1 MDNEEVMAKTVEQ
14 VAKALDISITT
25 VRLVLGGKAEQ
36 YRISAKTQQRINDY
50 IAENGLVVNH
60 IARSLKLNK
69 TETLGLVIPRLSNLF
84 FSTLAEKL
92 ESCCRQAGY
101 QLMIAC
107 TYSDSEHENSLV
119 EGLLARNVDGMF
131 VVPSTRE
138 TQLHHQ
144 KVARKRPLVILDR
157 DFGESGTTLVV
168 SDNYNGSRKLVQAMT
183 QALDVSPLFFIAGD
197 TQQPSI
203 QHRLQG
209 YLSELP
215 VGKDWVLSASHNR
228 QEEGKQLMLDFL
240 RQNREPP
247 QAFIS
252 SSLPILEGTLSA
264 LRETY
269 GFIPSDISIGTFDEH
284 QMLGFLPNA
293 VWSMR
298 QDEDAWA
305 QHAFRLMQQ
314 KLQGENSDVKITVP
328 MTLIQRPLSVEKR
341 KG

>member
-1 MDNEEVMAKTVEQ
+1 
-14 VAKALDISITT
+14 
-25 VRLVLGGKAEQ
+25 
-36 YRISAKTQQRINDY
+36 
-50 IAENGLVVNH
+50 
-60 IARSLKLNK
+60 
-69 TETLGLVIPRLSNLF
+69 
-84 FSTLAEKL
+84 
-92 ESCCRQAGY
+92 
-101 QLMIAC
+101 
-107 TYSDSEHENSLV
+107 
-119 EGLLARNVDGMF
+119 
-131 VVPSTRE
+131 
-138 TQLHHQ
+138 
-144 KVARKRPLVILDR
+144 
-157 DFGESGTTLVV
+157 
-168 SDNYNGSRKLVQAMT
+168 
-183 QALDVSPLFFIAGD
+183 
-197 TQQPSI
+197 
-203 QHRLQG
+203 
-209 YLSELP
+209 
-215 VGKDWVLSASHNR
+215 GKDWVLSASHNR

-328 MTLIQRPLSVEKR
+328 MTLIHRPLSVEKR

>member
-1 MDNEEVMAKTVEQ
+1 MAKTVEQ
-14 VAKALDISITT
+14 VARALEISITT

-92 ESCCRQAGY
+92 EACCRQAGY

-119 EGLLARNVDGMF
+119 EGLLARNVDGLF

-144 KVARKRPLVILDR
+144 KVARKRPLVLLDR
-157 DFGESGTTLVV
+157 DFGESDVSLVV
-168 SDNYNGSRKLVQAMT
+168 SDNYNGSKKLVQAMT
-183 QALDVSPLFFIAGD
+183 QAVDVSPIFFIAGD

-203 QHRLQG
+203 QRRLQG

-215 VGKDWVLSASHNR
+215 AGKEWILSASHNR

-240 RQNREPP
+240 RQHREPP
-247 QAFIS
+247 KAFIA

-269 GFIPSDISIGTFDEH
+269 GFIPSDIPIGTFDEH

-305 QHAFRLMQQ
+305 RHAFHLMQQ
-314 KLQGENSDVKITVP
+314 KLQGENADVKITVP
-328 MTLIQRPLSVEKR
+328 MTLIHRPLSVEKQR
-341 KG
+341 SQ

>member
-1 MDNEEVMAKTVEQ
+1 MAKTVEQ
-14 VAKALDISITT
+14 VARALGISTTT

-36 YRISAKTQQRINDY
+36 YRISAKTQQHINDY

-69 TETLGLVIPRLSNLF
+69 TETLGLVIPRLSNMF

-92 ESCCRQAGY
+92 EACCHQAGY

-107 TYSDSEHENSLV
+107 TYSDSEHENNLV
-119 EGLLARNVDGMF
+119 EGLLARNVDGLF
-131 VVPSTRE
+131 VVPSTHE

-144 KVARKRPLVILDR
+144 KVTRKRPLVVLDR
-157 DFGESGTTLVV
+157 DFGESDVSLVV
-168 SDNYNGSRKLVQAMT
+168 SDNYNGSKKLVQAMT
-183 QALDVSPLFFIAGD
+183 QAVGISPIFFIAGD
-197 TQQPSI
+197 TRQPSI
-203 QHRLQG
+203 QRRLQG

-215 VGKDWVLSASHNR
+215 AGKEWILSASHNR

-240 RQNREPP
+240 RQHREPP
-247 QAFIS
+247 KAFIA

-269 GFIPSDISIGTFDEH
+269 GFIPSDIPVGTFDEH
-284 QMLGFLPNA
+284 QMLDFLPNA

-298 QDEDAWA
+298 QDEDAWS
-305 QHAFRLMQQ
+305 QHAFHLMQQ
-314 KLQGENSDVKITVP
+314 KLQGENANVKITVP
-328 MTLIQRPLSVEKR
+328 MTLIHRPLSVEKQR
-341 KG
+341 S

>member
-1 MDNEEVMAKTVEQ
+1 MAKTVEQ
-14 VAKALDISITT
+14 VARALEISITT

-92 ESCCRQAGY
+92 EACCRQAGY

-119 EGLLARNVDGMF
+119 EGLLARNVDGLF

-144 KVARKRPLVILDR
+144 KVARKRPLVLLDR
-157 DFGESGTTLVV
+157 DFGESDVSLVV
-168 SDNYNGSRKLVQAMT
+168 SDNYNGSKKLVQAMT
-183 QALDVSPLFFIAGD
+183 QAVDVSPIFFIAGD

-203 QHRLQG
+203 QRRLQG

-215 VGKDWVLSASHNR
+215 AGKEWILS
-228 QEEGKQLMLDFL
+228 
-240 RQNREPP
+240 
-247 QAFIS
+247 
-252 SSLPILEGTLSA
+252 
-264 LRETY
+264 
-269 GFIPSDISIGTFDEH
+269 
-284 QMLGFLPNA
+284 
-293 VWSMR
+293 
-298 QDEDAWA
+298 
-305 QHAFRLMQQ
+305 
-314 KLQGENSDVKITVP
+314 
-328 MTLIQRPLSVEKR
+328 
-341 KG
+341 

>member
-1 MDNEEVMAKTVEQ
+1 MAKTVEQ
-14 VAKALDISITT
+14 VARALEISITT

-92 ESCCRQAGY
+92 EACCRQAGY

-119 EGLLARNVDGMF
+119 EGLLARNVDGLF

-144 KVARKRPLVILDR
+144 KVARKRPLVLLDR
-157 DFGESGTTLVV
+157 DFGESDVSLVV
-168 SDNYNGSRKLVQAMT
+168 SDNYNGSKKLVQAMT
-183 QALDVSPLFFIAGD
+183 QAVDVSPIFFIAGD

-203 QHRLQG
+203 QRRLQG

-215 VGKDWVLSASHNR
+215 AGKEWILSASHNR

-240 RQNREPP
+240 RQHREPP
-247 QAFIS
+247 KAFIA

-269 GFIPSDISIGTFDEH
+269 GFIPSDIPIGTFDEH

-293 VWSMR
+293 VWSTR

-305 QHAFRLMQQ
+305 QHAFHLMQQ
-314 KLQGENSDVKITVP
+314 KLQGENADVKITVP
-328 MTLIQRPLSVEKR
+328 MTLIHRPLSVEKQR
-341 KG
+341 SQ

>member
-1 MDNEEVMAKTVEQ
+1 MAKTVEQ
-14 VAKALDISITT
+14 VARALGISITT

-92 ESCCRQAGY
+92 EACCRQAGY

-119 EGLLARNVDGMF
+119 EGLLARNVDGLF

-144 KVARKRPLVILDR
+144 KVARKRPLVLLDR
-157 DFGESGTTLVV
+157 DFGESDVSLVV
-168 SDNYNGSRKLVQAMT
+168 SDNYNGSKKLVQAMT
-183 QALDVSPLFFIAGD
+183 LAVDVSPIFFIAGD

-203 QHRLQG
+203 QRRLQG

-215 VGKDWVLSASHNR
+215 AGKEWILSASHNR

-240 RQNREPP
+240 RQHREPP
-247 QAFIS
+247 KAFIA

-269 GFIPSDISIGTFDEH
+269 GFIPSDIPIGTFDEH
-284 QMLGFLPNA
+284 QMLGFLPNE

-305 QHAFRLMQQ
+305 QHAFHLMQQ
-314 KLQGENSDVKITVP
+314 KLQGENADVKITVP
-328 MTLIQRPLSVEKR
+328 MTLIHRPLSVEKQR
-341 KG
+341 SQ

>member
-1 MDNEEVMAKTVEQ
+1 MAKTVEQ
-14 VAKALDISITT
+14 VAKALNISITT
-25 VRLVLGGKAEQ
+25 VRLVLGGKADQ
-36 YRISAKTQQRINDY
+36 YRISTKTQQRINDY

-92 ESCCRQAGY
+92 EACCRQAGY

-119 EGLLARNVDGMF
+119 EGLLARNVDGLF
-131 VVPSTRE
+131 VVPSSLE
-138 TQLHHQ
+138 AQLHHQ
-144 KVARKRPLVILDR
+144 KVARKRPLIILDR
-157 DFGESGTTLVV
+157 DFGENDVSLVV
-168 SDNYNGSRKLVQAMT
+168 SDNYNGSKKLVQAMT
-183 QALDVSPLFFIAGD
+183 QSIDVSPFFFIAGD

-203 QHRLQG
+203 QRRLQG
-209 YLSELP
+209 YLSEFP
-215 VGKDWVLSASHNR
+215 DAHKWILSASHNR
-228 QEEGKQLMLDFL
+228 QEEGRQLMLNFL
-240 RQNREPP
+240 KQHQQPP
-247 QAFIS
+247 KAFIA

-269 GFIPSDISIGTFDEH
+269 GFIPSDIPIGTFDEH

-298 QDEDAWA
+298 QDEDSWA
-305 QHAFRLMQQ
+305 QHAFHLMHK
-314 KLQGENSDVKITVP
+314 KLQGENVDVKITVP
-328 MTLIQRPLSVEKR
+328 MTLIHRPLSVEQR

>member
-157 DFGESGTTLVV
+157 DFGESDTTLVV

-228 QEEGKQLMLDFL
+228 QEEG
-240 RQNREPP
+240 
-247 QAFIS
+247 
-252 SSLPILEGTLSA
+252 
-264 LRETY
+264 
-269 GFIPSDISIGTFDEH
+269 
-284 QMLGFLPNA
+284 
-293 VWSMR
+293 
-298 QDEDAWA
+298 
-305 QHAFRLMQQ
+305 
-314 KLQGENSDVKITVP
+314 NS
-328 MTLIQRPLSVEKR
+328 
-341 KG
+341 

>member
-1 MDNEEVMAKTVEQ
+1 MAKTVEQ
-14 VAKALDISITT
+14 VARALDISITT

-50 IAENGLVVNH
+50 IAENGLVINH

-107 TYSDSEHENSLV
+107 TYSDSEHENNLV
-119 EGLLARNVDGMF
+119 EGLLARNVDGLF
-131 VVPSTRE
+131 VVPSTRQ

-144 KVARKRPLVILDR
+144 KMARNRPLVLLDR
-157 DFGESGTTLVV
+157 DFGESDVALVV
-168 SDNYNGSRKLVQAMT
+168 SDNYNGSKKLVHTMT
-183 QALDVSPLFFIAGD
+183 QAVETTPIFFIAGD

-203 QHRLQG
+203 QRRVQG

-215 VGKDWVLSASHNR
+215 TGNEWILSARHNR
-228 QEEGKQLMLDFL
+228 QEEGKQLMLNFL
-240 RQNREPP
+240 KEHQYPP
-247 QAFIS
+247 KAFIA

-305 QHAFRLMQQ
+305 QHAFHLMQQ
-314 KLQGENSDVKITVP
+314 KLQGENADVKITVP
-328 MTLIQRPLSVEKR
+328 MNLIHRPLSVEQHKR
-341 KG
+341 

>member
-1 MDNEEVMAKTVEQ
+1 MAKTVEQ
-14 VAKALDISITT
+14 VARALEISITT

-92 ESCCRQAGY
+92 EACCRQAGY

-119 EGLLARNVDGMF
+119 EGLLARNVDGLF

-144 KVARKRPLVILDR
+144 KVARKRPLVLLDR
-157 DFGESGTTLVV
+157 DFGESDVSLVV
-168 SDNYNGSRKLVQAMT
+168 SDNYNGSKKLVQAMT
-183 QALDVSPLFFIAGD
+183 QAVDVSPIFFIAGD

-203 QHRLQG
+203 QRRLQG

-215 VGKDWVLSASHNR
+215 AGKEWILSASHNR

-240 RQNREPP
+240 RQHREPP
-247 QAFIS
+247 KAFIA

-269 GFIPSDISIGTFDEH
+269 GFIPSDIPIGTFDEH

-293 VWSMR
+293 VWAMR

-305 QHAFRLMQQ
+305 QHAFHLMQQ
-314 KLQGENSDVKITVP
+314 KLQGENADVKITVP
-328 MTLIQRPLSVEKR
+328 MTLIHRPLSVEKQR
-341 KG
+341 SQ

>member
-1 MDNEEVMAKTVEQ
+1 MAKTVEQ
-14 VAKALDISITT
+14 VARALDISITT

-36 YRISAKTQQRINDY
+36 YRISVKTQQRINDY
-50 IAENGLVVNH
+50 VAENGLVVNQ

-101 QLMIAC
+101 QLMIAS
-107 TYSDSEHENSLV
+107 TYSDSDHENSLV
-119 EGLLARNVDGMF
+119 EGLLARNVDGLF

-138 TQLHHQ
+138 SQLHHQ
-144 KVARKRPLVILDR
+144 KLARKRPLVLLDR
-157 DFGESGTTLVV
+157 DFGESDVSLVV
-168 SDNYNGSRKLVQAMT
+168 SDNYNGSKKLVQAMT
-183 QALDVSPLFFIAGD
+183 QATEVSPIFFIAGD

-203 QHRLQG
+203 QRRLQG

-215 VGKDWVLSASHNR
+215 QGNEWILSASHNR
-228 QEEGKQLMLDFL
+228 QEEGRQLMLDFL
-240 RQNREPP
+240 KQHQQPP
-247 QAFIS
+247 KAFIA

-284 QMLGFLPNA
+284 QMLGFLPNE

-298 QDEDAWA
+298 QDEDTWA
-305 QHAFRLMQQ
+305 QHAFHLMQQ
-314 KLQGENSDVKITVP
+314 KLQGENADVKITVP
-328 MTLIQRPLSVEKR
+328 MTMIHRPLSVEKR
-341 KG
+341 QR